1 MVSDKD
7 VNEVMKLLPQNAV
20 YYFTQAQT
28 HRAIPAEELAAK
40 QAAIFKLS
48 NSEASN
54 LQTFQRVEDAVHA
67 AQKAATDEDII
78 FIGGSNY
85 VVGEAL
91 TLF

>member
-1 MVSDKD
+1 MD
-7 VNEVMKLLPQNAV
+7 VVLKLLPQDAK

-28 HRAIPAEELAAK
+28 HRAIPSSELAAK
-40 QAAIFKLS
+40 CGKGECFSDVTSAIK
-48 NSEASN
+48 
-54 LQTFQRVEDAVHA
+54 Q
-67 AQKAATDEDII
+67 AQKNATDKDII

>member
-1 MVSDKD
+1 MHIVLGMVNDKD
-7 VNEVMKLLPQNAV
+7 VDVVLKLLPQSAQ

-28 HRAIPAEELAAK
+28 HRAIPATELQAK
-40 QAAIFKLS
+40 FGAGRAFSTVKEAI
-48 NSEASN
+48 
-54 LQTFQRVEDAVHA
+54 QA
-67 AQKAATDEDII
+67 AQKNATDEDII